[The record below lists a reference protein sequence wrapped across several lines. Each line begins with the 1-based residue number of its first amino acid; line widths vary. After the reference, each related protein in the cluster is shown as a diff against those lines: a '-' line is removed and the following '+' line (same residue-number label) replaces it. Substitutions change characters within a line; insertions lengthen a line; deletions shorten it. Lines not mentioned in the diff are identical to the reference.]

1 MATMTH
7 ASWNTSFNHT
17 PAGLAAWLHLVNNGY
32 LGLPSLSG
40 FSAVAPSLSAKQ
52 NMRFAF
58 VVQRATP
65 VLLPQP
71 AFAGSH
77 SLSVT
82 YQF

>member
-1 MATMTH
+1 MTH

-17 PAGLAAWLHLVNNGY
+17 PAGLAAWLYLVNNGY